1 MIMLQWKLTRF
12 PNNRLVL
19 GDSES
24 RFLLINGRCRPFC
37 FLYWCFR
44 LYARTSKQKHAT
56 QRRNATIYTS
66 KVWIS
71 VKTTWNKKTIQS
83 NGQCTRVKQRSRR
96 RFAESLKEI
105 PKGSI
110 AGGGKFGSFLPLRCK
125 KPNPLVSTV
134 PKTYRHLQFS
144 WDSLQI
150 HRRHEMNQSLMKV
163 TRLVDGC
170 VNKGN
175 WTIRALDRGGVG

>member
-1 MIMLQWKLTRF
+1 MNDSTIFLTCSLMLIFDAMILIKALETQTTTHAFNGSIILRKRNCVFKIMIMLSRKLTRF

-56 QRRNATIYTS
+56 LRRNETIYTS

-71 VKTTWNKKTIQS
+71 VKTTWKTKKLSQKDSVHTWRNVLEGGS
-83 NGQCTRVKQRSRR
+83 PNLSKRSR
-96 RFAESLKEI
+96 
-105 PKGSI
+105 
-110 AGGGKFGSFLPLRCK
+110 
-125 KPNPLVSTV
+125 NV
-134 PKTYRHLQFS
+134 Q
-144 WDSLQI
+144 
-150 HRRHEMNQSLMKV
+150 
-163 TRLVDGC
+163 
-170 VNKGN
+170 
-175 WTIRALDRGGVG
+175 